1 MKEYNNFVNNL
12 QKDFKQDKAMRNI
25 LNKIDSNPD
34 LIYSLSNERLK
45 QLIQI
50 QRKDIDELK
59 LKINM
64 FKSNNN

>member
-12 QKDFKQDKAMRNI
+12 QKNFNQDKAMRNI

-50 QRKDIDELK
+50 QKKDIDELK

-64 FKSNNN
+64 FKSNNI